1 MHVQLSIHY
10 QKVAANGV
18 LQSCCTQPNPNE
30 KQQRKEMTICSG
42 WFNEHSV
49 SITTNQ
55 SKDWKRNWN
64 SSHSLLVT
72 WWWCAK
78 MLCQQMELMIDVP
91 RENVLGTFTKDRYY
105 NIQGTWG
112 NIQYFTSSF
121 RIVQCYP
128 NIYKYI
134 YLALMLW
141 SSQHNP
147 SEKYPENIFRL
158 TLILFTHLALCLQ
171 LKKLRDYSRHILYLY
186 QTLKSSCFQHS

>member
-1 MHVQLSIHY
+1 MFNCQYIIKRLL
-10 QKVAANGV
+10 QMECCKVVAP
-18 LQSCCTQPNPNE
+18 SPTQMRSSNE
-30 KQQRKEMTICSG
+30 KRWPYAQVDSMNILFRLQL
-42 WFNEHSV
+42 
-49 SITTNQ
+49 TN
-55 SKDWKRNWN
+55 RNWN